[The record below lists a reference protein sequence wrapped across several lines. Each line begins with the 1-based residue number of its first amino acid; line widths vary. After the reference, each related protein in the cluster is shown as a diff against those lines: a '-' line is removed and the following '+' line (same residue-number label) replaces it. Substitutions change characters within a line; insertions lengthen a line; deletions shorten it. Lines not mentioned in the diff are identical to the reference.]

1 MDKLEPPQHFL
12 FEGNVSHTWK
22 LWLKQLWFYLIVT
35 KRDNKDD
42 KVKTSMLLTCIGQ
55 KGREISETFPFDL
68 ADDEMKLEP
77 VLNKFSEYNN
87 PSKNVTI
94 LRHNFLRID
103 SLKAR
108 VFTILLQKRKK

>member
-42 KVKTSMLLTCIGQ
+42 KVKTSMLLTCIG
-55 KGREISETFPFDL
+55 
-68 ADDEMKLEP
+68 
-77 VLNKFSEYNN
+77 
-87 PSKNVTI
+87 
-94 LRHNFLRID
+94 
-103 SLKAR
+103 
-108 VFTILLQKRKK
+108 

>member
-1 MDKLEPPQHFL
+1 
-12 FEGNVSHTWK
+12 
-22 LWLKQLWFYLIVT
+22 
-35 KRDNKDD
+35 
-42 KVKTSMLLTCIGQ
+42 
-55 KGREISETFPFDL
+55 
-68 ADDEMKLEP
+68 MKLEP

-108 VFTILLQKRKK
+108 VFTILLQKRKKQALFVNSKIFETPSLKI